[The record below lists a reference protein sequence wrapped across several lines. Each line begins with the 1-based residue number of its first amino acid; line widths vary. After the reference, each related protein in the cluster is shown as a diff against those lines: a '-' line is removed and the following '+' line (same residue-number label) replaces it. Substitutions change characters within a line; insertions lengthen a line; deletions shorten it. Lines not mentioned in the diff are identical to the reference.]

1 MHVCES
7 VVVCESGSLEDC
19 LVGKSVTV
27 LREAILQEMAIKM
40 RKVHILGSKNYLA
53 LLILVGYKAFIKF

>member
-7 VVVCESGSLEDC
+7 VIVFESGSLGDC
-19 LVGKSVTV
+19 LVGEIVTA

-40 RKVHILGSKNYLA
+40 RKVHTFGSKNYLV
-53 LLILVGYKAFIKF
+53 LLILVG